1 MYVPVHE
8 RIRTVTGPWQ
18 VAQIDKIL
26 LQLPGTQWEARQAHR
41 AQVACRCGLLCSR
54 RHFVRDRHTPDRLQ
68 GAHCPGR
75 VSIVSEQIMLKY
87 LDFAPDSGP
96 QLYVDPLRLTSLEY
110 CSTAAPDS
118 TGRPLNCRSADRSYR
133 RHGAGKALLQML
145 PGSAPGS
152 LINMENGDGCD
163 LNAP

>member
-1 MYVPVHE
+1 MYVPVQE
-8 RIRTVTGPWQ
+8 RIRAVTGPCQ

-41 AQVACRCGLLCSR
+41 AQVARRCGLPCSR
-54 RHFVRDRHTPDRLQ
+54 RQFARDRHTPDRLQ

-96 QLYVDPLRLTSLEY
+96 QLYVDPLRPTSLEY
-110 CSTAAPDS
+110 CGTAAPDS
-118 TGRPLNCRSADRSYR
+118 TGRQLNCSSADRLTD
-133 RHGAGKALLQML
+133 AM
-145 PGSAPGS
+145 APGKRCCRCCQV
-152 LINMENGDGCD
+152 LPRDH
-163 LNAP
+163 